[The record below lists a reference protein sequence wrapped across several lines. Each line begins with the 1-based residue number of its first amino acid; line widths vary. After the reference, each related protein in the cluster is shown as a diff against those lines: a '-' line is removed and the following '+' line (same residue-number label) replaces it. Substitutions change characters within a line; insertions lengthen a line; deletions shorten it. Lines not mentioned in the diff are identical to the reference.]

1 MTPITTLHTS
11 SFSMLSKLILFAI
24 LLGTLFISACNLRE
38 NALLP
43 PNLDPKDYIIESTIR
58 VYSDHLIKSSNDD
71 AYIYI
76 PKESIADSCLW
87 YNDTLSLEKVSSL
100 TERDSLAF
108 VSATTQATDT
118 YKLTILRNGQ
128 EVLLD
133 SIPNFATLYVDAK
146 SASDL
151 SGAEYVQSAW
161 RLSAEDSEIYPYG
174 SSRCFFDIDGNGE
187 IALLNFHSGKSL
199 SIPAGTKDLQA
210 LIHSGTDYAWGW
222 FPAETRATAQTL
234 ELKDS
239 LLSGQVASIQSIFP
253 GFALNTKVFSLSGA
267 TTGSAVPIL
276 RYRVS
281 GEKHFDQ
288 QWVRLSG
295 ANLTTWRSGEE
306 TWLYEGNELVTFLK
320 GDGSYFLVT
329 PVTGQNLLDIP
340 LDGSYDQIFLQDLW
354 LDLNDVELS
363 GHRMRLNLAPNT
375 TKLVSD
381 YFSGNP
387 FSLSRAYDAFSIEFL
402 ANGAP
407 ITSLPEDK
415 WIEYGFS
422 TTQSDPASA
431 RLFHAYRSS
440 NTDHLYYKSY
450 ANAYDSEHFTQ
461 TNGVVYAGYS
471 SSGTYLYGVAG
482 ESSTSLTIPC
492 LKENLELQTFR
503 AFLSWA
509 DPTLPCTALSL
520 TYSALVPSGN
530 PWLSGNPYTLSNPK
544 SILSLTTVSPKSRAD
559 ELPTGLFLS
568 LSSPVS
574 VSEIINFS
582 PDVSYPKFVRY
593 RSASAYAH
601 NTFVMSGAKIGISP
615 AYAGYLI
622 NGAYLSAAGTTL
634 PLALFSRMVFD
645 DFEREVY
652 LNSTVTMA
660 PGTILQMTPRQ
671 SLTDTYGVLASQYD
685 LSGIGPVYS
694 FGVLNNST
702 FYTNFQPYIRLRQS
716 TRTENMLI
724 SIIEGEFYRIY
735 PYEQAETADGW
746 HFSIADG
753 HVAFYLINDGQY
765 AAVHD
770 NNPHSSVDA
779 IMNITTRDFH
789 TSLYQNQFVLP
800 SEYLGTTV
808 PIGSHV
814 TLNTGINP
822 PQGVSPTA
830 ICQLLLRNAQLTFL
844 NPGFYTIV
852 GATRLPYLYLAIP
865 NYTAGQTVR
874 LFYRS
879 PLGVTTE
886 FTRVSQF
893 SDAPTGEFLLVGNT
907 AVCFFNNPGIFYTT
921 N

>member
-1 MTPITTLHTS
+1 
-11 SFSMLSKLILFAI
+11 MLSKLILFAI

-133 SIPNFATLYVDAK
+133 SIPNFATLYMDAK
-146 SASDL
+146 NATDL

-210 LIHSGTDYAWGW
+210 LIHSGSDYAWGW
-222 FPAETRATAQTL
+222 FPAETRATAQVL
-234 ELKDS
+234 ELQDS

-253 GFALNTKVFSLSGA
+253 GFALNTRVFTLSGA
-267 TTGSAVPIL
+267 TTGTTVPIL

-281 GEKHFDQ
+281 GERHFDQ
-288 QWVRLSG
+288 QWVRLNG
-295 ANLTTWRSGEE
+295 ANITSWRSGEE
-306 TWLYEGNELVTFLK
+306 TWLYEDSELVTFLK

-329 PVTGQNLLDIP
+329 PVTGQDLLDIP
-340 LDGSYDQIFLQDLW
+340 LDGSYEQLFLQDLW
-354 LDLNDVELS
+354 LDLNDVSLS
-363 GHRMRLNLAPNT
+363 GHRMKLNLSPNT

-387 FSLSRAYDAFSIEFL
+387 FSLSRAYDAFSIEFI
-402 ANGAP
+402 ANGAA
-407 ITSLPEDK
+407 IASLPDDK

-422 TTQSDPASA
+422 SSQTAPSSA
-431 RLFHAYRSS
+431 RLFHAYRTA
-440 NTDHLYYKSY
+440 NTDHIYYKTFSS
-450 ANAYDSEHFTQ
+450 AYDDQHFTQ

-471 SSGTYLYGVAG
+471 GSGTYLYGIAG
-482 ESSTSLTIPC
+482 ESTSSVTIPC
-492 LKENLELQTFR
+492 LKENVELQTSR
-503 AFLSWA
+503 TFLSWA
-509 DPTLPCTALSL
+509 DSTLPCTALNL
-520 TYSALVPSGN
+520 AYSASVPTGH
-530 PWLSGNPYTLSNPK
+530 PWLNGSPYTLTDPQ
-544 SILSLTTVSPKSRAD
+544 SILGIFPVSARNRAD

-568 LSSPVS
+568 LSSAISPT
-574 VSEIINFS
+574 EIINFS
-582 PDVSYPKFVRY
+582 PDISYPKFIRY

-622 NGAYLSAAGTTL
+622 NGANLSVPGATI
-634 PLALFSRMVFD
+634 PLAMFSRMVFD
-645 DFEREVY
+645 DYDREVY
-652 LNSTVTMA
+652 LNSSLAMTD
-660 PGTILQMTPRQ
+660 GTTLQMTPRA
-671 SLTDTYGVLASQYD
+671 SITDTFGVLASQYD
-685 LSGIGPVYS
+685 LSGISPVYN
-694 FGVLNNST
+694 FTVVNNST
-702 FYTNFQPYIRLRQS
+702 FYTSFQPYIRLRQS
-716 TRTENMLI
+716 TRTENLLL

-746 HFSIADG
+746 RFSIADG

-770 NNPHSSVDA
+770 NNPHTSVDA

-822 PQGVSPTA
+822 PQGVTPTA
-830 ICQLLLRNAQLTFL
+830 ICQVLLRNPQLAYL
-844 NPGFYTIV
+844 NPGFYTLV
-852 GATRLPYLYLAIP
+852 GTTRLPYLYLAIP
-865 NYTAGQTVR
+865 NYSPGQTVR